1 MRQDGR
7 RMPRP
12 IALFVNPSAGGGR
25 ALKHLPAVEAE
36 LRRLGVPFHTQRTE
50 SIRHTREL
58 AVAAADA
65 GEVAVPLSGDGLVG
79 AVAAALR
86 GREDAVMGVLPGGR
100 GNDFARVCGIPRDPV
115 AACRVLAEGEPRA
128 LDVGE
133 VVSDGAGDGTGQTFV
148 GIASLG
154 FDSDANR
161 IANEAPALLGP
172 LVYAYGAIR
181 ALIAFRAATFD
192 VAVDRERRTFQGWTV
207 AAANASAYGG
217 GMFVAPDARLDDG
230 ALDVVMVSPRSRG
243 SFLLHLPKVFKGTH
257 TELDTV
263 TVLRGAEVRVKAD
276 RPFTV
281 YADGD
286 PIGEL
291 PATIRAVPGAIRVLL
306 PAA

>member
-1 MRQDGR
+1 MVG

-12 IALFVNPSAGGGR
+12 IALLVNPSAGGGR
-25 ALKHLPAVEAE
+25 ALKRLPAVEAE
-36 LRRLGVPFHTQRTE
+36 LRRLGVPFRVARTE
-50 SIRHTREL
+50 SIRHAREL
-58 AVAAADA
+58 ASAAADA
-65 GEVAVPLSGDGLVG
+65 GEVTVPLSGDGLVG

-86 GREDAVMGVLPGGR
+86 EREDAIMGILPGGR

-115 AACRVLAEGEPRA
+115 AACAILAHGEPRA

-133 VVSDGAGDGTGQTFV
+133 VVSDGAGGPGQTFV

-154 FDSDANR
+154 FDSEANR
-161 IANEAPALLGP
+161 IANEAPSALGP

-181 ALIAFRAATFD
+181 ALATFRAATFD
-192 VAVDRERRTFQGWTV
+192 VTVDRERRTFSGWTV

-217 GMFVAPDARLDDG
+217 GMFVAPDAKLDDG
-230 ALDVVMVSPRSRG
+230 QLDVVMASPRSRAA
-243 SFLLHLPKVFKGTH
+243 FLRDLPKVFKGTH
-257 TELDTV
+257 VELDTV
-263 TVLRGAEVRVKAD
+263 SVLRGAEVRVTAD
-276 RPFTV
+276 RPFTI

-306 PAA
+306 PAG